1 MVLNNSDEIYQTQA
15 EYYMEECFGLAKTAL
30 GKTSPNPLV
39 GAVVLDKNGIPVGK
53 GFHEKAGLG
62 HAEVI
67 ALKEAGDLA
76 SGGTLI
82 VNLEPCCHF
91 GKTPPCTDLI
101 IKSQIS
107 QVIFSNHDPNPLVN
121 KNGEK
126 KLIENNIKVI
136 SGVLEKEGKELN
148 KFFFKWI
155 KTKLPWITLK
165 QAQTLDAKVG
175 LLNSKNTLITSEAA
189 RHEVHLLR
197 NQFDAIL
204 VGAKTVI
211 SDDPKL
217 TVRGV
222 ENGRNPIRVIIDI
235 NLITNPDSEVYKKTE
250 DTKVYLVT
258 KIGQNKRKID
268 AFLKVNSNLE
278 LIEVP
283 EISKSRLDLGTLF
296 FILAEKNILS
306 VLVEAGP
313 SLSSELISSQ
323 LIDEYIL
330 FIAPKLLGEKDSI
343 NNLNVKNSSFEFKII
358 DHRLIGNDLMMV
370 LRK

>member
-15 EYYMEECFGLAKTAL
+15 EYYMEECFELARTAL

-39 GAVVLDKNGIPVGK
+39 GAIVLDKNGIPVGK

-67 ALKEAGDLA
+67 AIKEAGDLA

-107 QVIFSNHDPNPLVN
+107 QVIFSNYDPNPVVN

-136 SGVLEKEGKELN
+136 SGVLEKEGQELN

-155 KTKLPWITLK
+155 KTKSPWITLK

-175 LLNSKNTLITSEAA
+175 VLNSGNTLITSDPA

-211 SDDPKL
+211 SDNPKL
-217 TVRGV
+217 TVRSV
-222 ENGRNPIRVIIDI
+222 ENSRNPARVILDT
-235 NLITNPDSEVYKKTE
+235 NLITSPDSEVYKETS
-250 DTKVYLVT
+250 TKVYLAT
-258 KIGQNKRKID
+258 KMGQNKKKID
-268 AFLKVNSNLE
+268 AFLKANSNLE
-278 LIEVP
+278 LIEIP
-283 EISKSRLDLGTLF
+283 EISKSRLDLETLF

-313 SLSSELISSQ
+313 SLSSELISNQ

-330 FIAPKLLGEKDSI
+330 FVAPKLLGDQNSV
-343 NNLNVKNSSFEFKII
+343 NNLNIKKVNFEFKII
-358 DHRLIGNDLMMV
+358 DHRLIGNDLMII